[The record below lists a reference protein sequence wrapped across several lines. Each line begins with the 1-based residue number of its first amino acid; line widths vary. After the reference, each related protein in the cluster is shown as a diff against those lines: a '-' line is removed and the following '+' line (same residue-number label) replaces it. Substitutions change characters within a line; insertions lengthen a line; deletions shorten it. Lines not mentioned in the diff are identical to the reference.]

1 MDALWPHF
9 RTDAVG
15 TVCLVVAL
23 VCLVT
28 GRAPGAMVFALGL
41 AAFCAISPRMEK
53 GFKFSALGLMS
64 LSGTFRKLRKK
75 RSETLEGRDAKLPD
89 DPKVKKRR

>member
-23 VCLVT
+23 VFLVT
-28 GRAPGAMVFALGL
+28 GRSPAALIFALGL
-41 AAFCAISPRMEK
+41 AAFCAISPRLEK
-53 GFKFSALGLMS
+53 GFKFSALGLIS
-64 LSGTFRKLRKK
+64 LSGSFRKLTKK
-75 RSETLEGRDAKLPD
+75 RSETLEGRSAKLPA
-89 DPKVKKRR
+89 DPKVKTRR